1 MTVIWYRASDDR
13 RIIVHLED
21 PSYGIDSAR
30 FARCGALLAEI
41 APPLGEGDTRRLC
54 RTCGLSD
61 DELGTTRSDF
71 HRIQPIAGA

>member
-1 MTVIWYRASDDR
+1 MTAIWYRASDDR
-13 RIIVHLED
+13 RIVVHLED

-41 APPLGEGDTRRLC
+41 APPLGEGDTRHLC
-54 RTCGLSD
+54 RTCGLDD

-71 HRIQPIAGA
+71 HRIHPIAVA

>member
-1 MTVIWYRASDDR
+1 MTPIWYRASDDR
-13 RIIVHLED
+13 RIVVHLED

-54 RTCGLSD
+54 RTCGLGD

-71 HRIQPIAGA
+71 HRIQPIAVA